1 MSFIQQNLLVVILAV
16 LVLAGGGIA
25 LGWWL
30 NNRLGRNSLE
40 AARRR
45 IDEMLRGSR
54 REAEKAKRTAL
65 LQAREESYEY
75 RNKVERDL
83 RSKKGQLVKR
93 ERDLNRH
100 RQKIQDLESDLE
112 SRREQLDQVEK
123 GLSEREAEIEGI
135 RAEVDRLI
143 EEQNVRLEQVSG
155 MTREEARRQLL
166 RNLRGE
172 ARYEAAT
179 LIKKIKDDAQRTAD
193 KEAVKIISLA
203 VERAAS
209 EFSAERTVSQ
219 FSAERTVSQFELPS
233 GNNVRGRIIG
243 QEGKN
248 IRAFEKATG
257 IQLLIDEEANT
268 VTLSG
273 FNPVHRE
280 IARRVLEQLL
290 KNGNI
295 HPRRIEELSRRV
307 RRRLDDEMRRSGNE
321 VLKELGVK
329 GVHPEMV
336 TLLGR
341 LKFRT
346 SYGQNVL
353 LHSKEV
359 AYLTGMLASEL
370 RMDEKLARRAGLFHD
385 IGKAIDYEREGT
397 HPEIG
402 AEVGL
407 KYGEPEVVV
416 NAIAS
421 HHEDCEV
428 TSPISVLV
436 AAADA
441 LSGARPGA
449 RRKSVAEYIKR
460 IEKLEEL
467 ANSMEGV
474 EQSYALHAGRE
485 IRVIART
492 QLVDDA
498 RVELLASDL
507 AGRIQSEMDYPGKI
521 KVTVIRQVRAVD
533 YARGAAAN
541 N

>member
-1 MSFIQQNLLVVILAV
+1 MNFVQQNPLVMILAALVV
-16 LVLAGGGIA
+16 AGAGIA

-54 REAEKAKRTAL
+54 REAEKAKRAAL
-65 LQAREESYEY
+65 LQAREESYEH
-75 RNKVERDL
+75 RNKVDRDL
-83 RSKKGQLVKR
+83 RSRKGQLVKR
-93 ERDLNRH
+93 ERDLNRE

-112 SRREQLDQVEK
+112 NRKDQLDQVEK
-123 GLSEREAEIEGI
+123 ALADREGEIEQT
-135 RAEVDRLI
+135 RVEVERLI
-143 EEQNVRLEQVSG
+143 EEQNVRLEQVSS

-166 RNLRGE
+166 GNLRGE
-172 ARYEAAT
+172 ARYEAAS
-179 LIKKIKDDAQRTAD
+179 LIKRIKDDAQRTAD
-193 KEAVKIISLA
+193 TEAVKIISLA

-209 EFSAERTVSQ
+209 E

-280 IARRVLEQLL
+280 VARRVLEQLL

-295 HPRRIEELSRRV
+295 HPRRIEDLSRRV
-307 RRRLDDEMRRSGNE
+307 RRRLEDEMGRAGNE
-321 VLKELGVK
+321 VLKELGIK
-329 GVHPEMV
+329 GVHSEMV
-336 TLLGR
+336 KLLGR

-359 AYLTGMLASEL
+359 SYLTGMLAAEL

-385 IGKAIDYEREGT
+385 IGKAVDYEREGT

-421 HHEDCEV
+421 HHEDCEA

-492 QLVDDA
+492 KLVDDA